1 MRIGYRTIKTAIG
14 VPVAISIAQ
23 LIGINHFISAGI
35 LTMLCIQP
43 TRRRSFISARDRFFA
58 CLIGI
63 TFSYLLF
70 ESLGYF
76 PAVIGLLL
84 IVFIPVT
91 VFFNISQGIIT
102 STVIVLNLYNAG
114 NITFPRIGEQ
124 LLIILIGIG
133 TALILNIYMP
143 SLDQKLRAMQKEV
156 ERNFQKV
163 LSEIALYIRDKDRAW
178 DGKEL
183 IVAEDILNEATKLV
197 SLDRENQVLR
207 SEHTYYD
214 YFAMRKEQY
223 KLLRRMMPLVS
234 RIENIELISS
244 EIADY
249 FERLSESVHPGNTA
263 ILFLDELNQLRD
275 TFQTMELPTTREE
288 FETRANLFR
297 LLHEI
302 EDYLVI
308 KNNFKE
314 SDISFIRN
322 QKKKTKKA

>member
-23 LIGINHFISAGI
+23 FIGINHFVSAGI

-43 TRRRSFISARDRFFA
+43 SRRRSFISAWDRFLA
-58 CLIGI
+58 CVIGI
-63 TFSYLLF
+63 TFSFLLF
-70 ESLGYF
+70 ETLGYY
-76 PAVIGLLL
+76 PAIIGLLL
-84 IVFIPVT
+84 LLFIPVT
-91 VFFNISQGIIT
+91 VYFKISQGIIT
-102 STVIVLNLYNAG
+102 STVIVLNLYNSG
-114 NITFPRIGEQ
+114 NITFSRIGEQ
-124 LLIILIGIG
+124 LLIIVIGIG
-133 TALILNIYMP
+133 TALVLNVYMP
-143 SLDQKLRAMQKEV
+143 SLDRKLRTMQE
-156 ERNFQKV
+156 ELEMNFQKI

-183 IVAEDILNEATKLV
+183 IAADDILNEATTLV
-197 SLDRENQVLR
+197 SLDRENHLLR

-223 KLLRRMMPLVS
+223 KLLRKMLPLVS
-234 RIENIELISS
+234 RIENVELISS

-249 FERLSESVHPGNTA
+249 FEDLSESVHPGNTA
-263 ILFLDELNQLRD
+263 ILFLDELNTLRN

-288 FETRANLFR
+288 FETRANLFQ

-308 KNNFKE
+308 KNKFKE
-314 SDISFIRN
+314 SDISFIHNR
-322 QKKKTKKA
+322 KKKTEKT

>member
-23 LIGINHFISAGI
+23 LIGINHFVSAGI

-43 TRRRSFISARDRFFA
+43 SRRRSFFSARDRLLA

-63 TFSYLLF
+63 TFSSLLF
-70 ESLGYF
+70 ETLGYY

-91 VFFNISQGIIT
+91 VYFNISPGIIT
-102 STVIVLNLYNAG
+102 STVIVLNLYNSG
-114 NITFPRIGEQ
+114 NITLPRIGEQ

-143 SLDQKLRAMQKEV
+143 SVEQKLRTMQE
-156 ERNFQKV
+156 ELEMNFQKI

-183 IVAEDILNEATKLV
+183 IMAEDILKESTRLV
-197 SLDRENQVLR
+197 SLDRENNVLR

-223 KLLRRMMPLVS
+223 KLLRKMMPLVS
-234 RIENIELISS
+234 RIENVELISS

-249 FERLSESVHPGNTA
+249 FEKLSESVHPGNTA
-263 ILFLDELNQLRD
+263 ILFLDELNTLRD
-275 TFQTMELPTTREE
+275 TFQTIDLPRTREE

-314 SDISFIRN
+314 SDISFVRN
-322 QKKKTKKA
+322 RKKKTKQA